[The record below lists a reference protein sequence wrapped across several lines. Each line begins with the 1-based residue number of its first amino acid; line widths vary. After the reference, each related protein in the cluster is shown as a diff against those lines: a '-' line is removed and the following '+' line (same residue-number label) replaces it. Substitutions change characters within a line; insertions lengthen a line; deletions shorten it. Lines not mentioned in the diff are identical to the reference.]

1 MSQLDNTLYID
12 LIIMFWLWSFFIG
25 LAWIIWTDTLL
36 NWGIVIKYFWLN
48 FICDLK
54 LLIYS
59 YLITQSMFGDKTKKM
74 KLVEKFF
81 FKNSVLNS

>member
-12 LIIMFWLWSFFIG
+12 LIIMFWFWSFFIG
-25 LAWIIWTDTLL
+25 IAWIIWTDILV

-59 YLITQSMFGDKTKKM
+59 YLITQSTFGDRAKRLKMIEKYFKTSSTA
-74 KLVEKFF
+74 F
-81 FKNSVLNS
+81 